1 MGENGRL
8 HEIAAEAVGMAFAA
22 GDNGGARVGRFPWI
36 TVIADRTGKS
46 ETLADASLSV
56 VKTEVDEEDRMTC
69 ESHNPVAIAS
79 VTTVTF
85 HSVQGSITP
94 SQVNPALSSTSVR
107 VGHLVMRAMA
117 LFESNREVAWRC
129 LRDASTLLGEEGA
142 IGIDAP
148 RLQSVLRPGGLA
160 VWQARRAVQYI
171 EGNLGS
177 KMAIREIADCVALSP
192 SHFSRAFKQSHGSSP
207 MAYVAARRVERAMLM
222 MTSTRE
228 RLTDIAVAC
237 GFADQSHL
245 TRSFRR
251 VVGMTPA
258 LWRRTSINLT

>member
-85 HSVQGSITP
+85 HSVQGVDHSVAGE
-94 SQVNPALSSTSVR
+94 SRFEFDLGAGRASS
-107 VGHLVMRAMA
+107 
-117 LFESNREVAWRC
+117 
-129 LRDASTLLGEEGA
+129 DASY
-142 IGIDAP
+142 GI
-148 RLQSVLRPGGLA
+148 V
-160 VWQARRAVQYI
+160 
-171 EGNLGS
+171 
-177 KMAIREIADCVALSP
+177 
-192 SHFSRAFKQSHGSSP
+192 
-207 MAYVAARRVERAMLM
+207 
-222 MTSTRE
+222 
-228 RLTDIAVAC
+228 
-237 GFADQSHL
+237 
-245 TRSFRR
+245 
-251 VVGMTPA
+251 
-258 LWRRTSINLT
+258 